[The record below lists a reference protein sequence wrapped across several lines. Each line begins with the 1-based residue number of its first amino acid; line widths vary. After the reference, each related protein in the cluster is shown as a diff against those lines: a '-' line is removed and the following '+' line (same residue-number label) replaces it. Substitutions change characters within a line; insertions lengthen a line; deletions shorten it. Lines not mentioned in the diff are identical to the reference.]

1 MEYHSID
8 FKKCEERVGK
18 LQDRIARA
26 HKENDLKAVRTYQ
39 NRLIHDFSARA
50 LAVKKVTSNPG
61 KSTPGVDGIT

>member
-26 HKENDLKAVRTYQ
+26 HKENDLKAVLTYQ
-39 NRLIHDFSARA
+39 NRLTGAGFPR
-50 LAVKKVTSNPG
+50 P
-61 KSTPGVDGIT
+61 